1 MVSIVLMRLPHKQFG
16 DMTREL
22 LRKKIDMISHAKRHV
37 YTKTEKM
44 RMMIG

>member
-1 MVSIVLMRLPHKQFG
+1 MVSIELIRVPYKQFG

-22 LRKKIDMISHAKRHV
+22 LRKKIDMISHAKHHV